1 MKYSTISPDELGELS
16 VKRTKQVLA
25 IIVLLLIFFL
35 GLFLLIL
42 GAVKYPASRTVLDHL
57 SRDGSMDSFTQG
69 RYQLMRLPLI
79 LVGSVASI
87 LGGFGLVFFSGTT
100 KFLHRLKLRGQQFL
114 RLFSQDTKQFLS
126 DLFHPGFAWWEWTL
140 LVILILLAFAGSW
153 VWVEK
158 PMQHDES
165 YTFIAFAQRPLIN
178 IISDYHLPNNHVLNS
193 ILIHLLY
200 KVFGNPSPV
209 IVRLPS
215 LLAGVICVPLAF
227 IWARKQ
233 YGSYAALVAAGLVG
247 YLPWLKLQSTNGR
260 GYMLMAM
267 FTLLMLI
274 LAERV
279 RGKKDRFA
287 WLILIVTTVL
297 NFYTLPIALY
307 PLGIIGLWLCLSA
320 LWGDIAPEYG
330 GFRRFIRYLVV
341 YGLVSGI
348 LVFLLYS
355 PIFLIGSGW
364 DSFFNNPFV
373 ESLGWQGFLQTL
385 PIRLGET
392 IHDWQLGI
400 PLWFSIVLGIGLVLS
415 VIFHKQGKAGRISLQ
430 LCTLLALTL
439 IFIVQRPNPWTRV
452 WTYLLPVVLTWAA
465 AGWFL
470 AVHKLVKTGGKQAV
484 TEIVLF
490 VIFQV
495 ILVVLSVQHIAQN
508 MQYLH
513 GEKGQEETVTLEL
526 LPLITAEDVVLTS
539 SGFEPAFWYYFDLY
553 GLPQNTIVNP
563 DLESD
568 WQNLYLI
575 VDDRYPAESEDLPGC
590 DLDAAQAVM
599 AYGHYRVLVC
609 H

>member
-1 MKYSTISPDELGELS
+1 MK
-16 VKRTKQVLA
+16 KTKQVVV
-25 IIVLLLIFFL
+25 IFVLLLTFFL
-35 GLFLLIL
+35 GLFVLTL
-42 GAVKYPASRTVLDHL
+42 GSAKYPTSRAILDRF
-57 SRDGSMDSFTQG
+57 SRDRSMESFTQV
-69 RYQLMRLPLI
+69 RYQALRLPLVV
-79 LVGSVASI
+79 VGGIISS
-87 LGGFGLVFFSGTT
+87 LGGLGLVFFS
-100 KFLHRLKLRGQQFL
+100 K
-114 RLFSQDTKQFLS
+114 TKQLLCRVQAKAQHYWQQMCGNFKDFWS
-126 DLFHPGFAWWEWTL
+126 DMLRPGFAWWEW
-140 LVILILLAFAGSW
+140 VILVVLVLLAFAGSW

-165 YTFIAFAQRPLIN
+165 YTFIAFAQRSLVN

-200 KVFGNPSPV
+200 KAFGNPSPV

-233 YGSYAALVAAGLVG
+233 YGAFAALVAAGFVG

-279 RGKKDRFA
+279 RVKKDWFA
-287 WLILIVTTVL
+287 WVLLIFATVL

-307 PLGIIGLWLCLSA
+307 PFGIIGLWLFLSA

-330 GFRRFIRYLVV
+330 GFWRFFRYLVV

-355 PIFLIGSGW
+355 PIFLFGSGW

-373 ESLGWQGFLQTL
+373 ESLSWQGFLQTL

-392 IHDWQLGI
+392 IHDWQLDI
-400 PLWFSIVLGIGLVLS
+400 PMWFSIVLGVGVLLS
-415 VIFHKQGKAGRISLQ
+415 VIFHKQGKSGKIPMQ
-430 LCTLLALTL
+430 LCVLLALTL

-452 WTYLLPVVLTWAA
+452 WTYLLPMVLTWAV

-470 AVHKLVKTGGKQAV
+470 AVRGLVQKDEKRTLPNRILF
-484 TEIVLF
+484 TVLM
-490 VIFQV
+490 
-495 ILVVLSVQHIAQN
+495 LVLLGLSVQHVARN

-513 GEKGQEETVTLEL
+513 GEKGQEEMIALEL
-526 LPLITAEDVVLTS
+526 QPLITADDIVLTS
-539 SGFEPAFWYYFDLY
+539 SGFEPAFWYYFDRV
-553 GLPQNTIVNP
+553 GIPQNTIVNP

-575 VDDRYPAESEDLPGC
+575 VDDRYEETPADLWVGDLS
-590 DLDAAQAVM
+590 DLDGCGPDTLQTVFS
-599 AYGHYRVLVC
+599 YGHYQVYVC
-609 H
+609 HQP